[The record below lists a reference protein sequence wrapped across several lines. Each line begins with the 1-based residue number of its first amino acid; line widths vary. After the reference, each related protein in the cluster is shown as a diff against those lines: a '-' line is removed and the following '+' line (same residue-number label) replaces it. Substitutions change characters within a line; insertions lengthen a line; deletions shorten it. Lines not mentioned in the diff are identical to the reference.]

1 MNTPSRTVA
10 ALALLGLCGL
20 LPMAAFSADTA
31 VIGAGAGA
39 KVNVRRDPAVTGGNI
54 VGRAIGGDR
63 VDVLETAERGQY
75 TWYKVQGPGGAYTG
89 WVRGDL
95 VETVTTA
102 PVPAQSPA
110 SGSASAPVESAS
122 VPSSTPS
129 PATSVPSPTPSSVP
143 SVTASPAPSVPLPTP
158 TPAPSAAPSTTG
170 EASSVVAVQPDDRP
184 PLASRDDWSRNLI
197 EFYPAISDC
206 LKVSSAQPAVAVKAL
221 TLNGGLVDVVVR
233 DAAERRWEC
242 IVRVEGGTPLRYDP
256 VTWQLA
262 LPQRNSDP
270 VFTPL
275 TIEPP
280 AGECFANESVVDPAS
295 ERQLGWLTYRTC
307 P

>member
-1 MNTPSRTVA
+1 MNILLRTVA

-20 LPMAAFSADTA
+20 SPQAARADGVA
-31 VIGAGAGA
+31 VIAARAGA
-39 KVNVRRDPAVTGGNI
+39 KVNVRGGPEVTGGNI
-54 VGRAIGGDR
+54 VGQAIGGDR
-63 VDVLETAERGQY
+63 VAVLETAERGQY
-75 TWYKVQGPGGAYTG
+75 TWYRVRGPGGAYEG

-95 VETVTTA
+95 VAEAADAPASGRSIEPPSAPPIPTTPSGEATA
-102 PVPAQSPA
+102 PV
-110 SGSASAPVESAS
+110 
-122 VPSSTPS
+122 
-129 PATSVPSPTPSSVP
+129 
-143 SVTASPAPSVPLPTP
+143 
-158 TPAPSAAPSTTG
+158 
-170 EASSVVAVQPDDRP
+170 VAVHADRP

-221 TLNGGLVDVVVR
+221 SLNGGLVDVVVR

-262 LPQRNSDP
+262 LPQRNTDP

-275 TIEPP
+275 TGEPP
-280 AGECFANESVVDPAS
+280 SGECFASEPVTDPAS
-295 ERQLGWLTYRTC
+295 ERKLGWLTYRIC
-307 P
+307 S